1 MVLAFLKLLIARN
14 IFIGILVVINPKNLT
29 RYRMDGLGDCPGTHR
44 QNGMGLGHN
53 INIIAA
59 VLPLFGKTGVFQV
72 AGGVSLTVKVIGV
85 VSRLVK
91 GAVTV
96 VHHIHCHM
104 IFPLQ

>member
-1 MVLAFLKLLIARN
+1 MFKKSIQLVLAFLKLLIARN

-44 QNGMGLGHN
+44 QNGLGLGHD

-72 AGGVSLTVKVIGV
+72 AGGVSLTVKVIGQGRLLREY
-85 VSRLVK
+85 SR
-91 GAVTV
+91 TRST
-96 VHHIHCHM
+96 
-104 IFPLQ
+104 